1 MNIVVFTFLMSC
13 VMMELNALTR
23 AKRGGKLGDMLA
35 VCCLCNFVSRRMICF
50 VFALGEMQLGE
61 I

>member
-1 MNIVVFTFLMSC
+1 
-13 VMMELNALTR
+13 MMELNALTR